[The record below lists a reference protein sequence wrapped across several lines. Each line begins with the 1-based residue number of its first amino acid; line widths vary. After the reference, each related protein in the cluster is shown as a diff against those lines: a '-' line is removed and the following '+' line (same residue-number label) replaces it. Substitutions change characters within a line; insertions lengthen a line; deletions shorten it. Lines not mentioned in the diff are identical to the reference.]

1 MGDNEREG
9 TLLRLYNGFKSRVFS
24 VIFVRFIPFFVFRL
38 LVKVTKNEKISSPV
52 CLLSVKNRLIFFD
65 IGHFDQ
71 KVKNENC
78 MNLTI
83 IMKYLQKSCSC
94 DM

>member
-1 MGDNEREG
+1 MRVVIGQESVQVG
-9 TLLRLYNGFKSRVFS
+9 MWSRLMYLIN
-24 VIFVRFIPFFVFRL
+24 PFFDSCFFI
-38 LVKVTKNEKISSPV
+38 KVTKNEKISSPV